1 MSESRSPQ
9 TRVRWGWIM
18 GCILLGLGG
27 IVAGFSLVTPAER
40 IGYLASVL
48 AGVGTTLL
56 LVGIVVLLERRIV
69 DSAAKAVRRAVD
81 AERSASEA
89 RVEQMLGEFEDRL
102 SAEWAQTDTAGV
114 AAMKRRTA
122 DLTDDVVE
130 RIVDETTDRWK
141 SQTD

>member
-1 MSESRSPQ
+1 
-9 TRVRWGWIM
+9 M